1 MRDLEKNKTRN
12 GDSVLQ
18 KLLTSSLLPT
28 AVSCDFSKLKIKV
41 EMYAFLCYFSFCYF
55 NFVDT

>member
-1 MRDLEKNKTRN
+1 MRDLEKNKTGN

-41 EMYAFLCYFSFCYF
+41 EIYAF
-55 NFVDT
+55 FVLF